1 MSNGKLKP
9 TNHHGLNE
17 RLSVDFALKAAK
29 LGVWE
34 VDPKTR
40 IVHWDQRCR
49 DLFGLED
56 DYMIL
61 EEILTH
67 IHPDDHDWVAEA
79 RNLAMTPGYSGEYD
93 VTYRTIGAK
102 DKILRWVRF
111 TGKAEYNDQNLMIRF
126 SGVAQD
132 VTKEKLQQ
140 QQLQNSEAHFK
151 GLIQQAPFAI
161 AVYKSRD
168 LIIDTANQAMI
179 ELWGKTPAVIG
190 TELSKA
196 LPELEGQPFIGILE
210 NVYDTGIIY
219 ETDQQVV
226 DLVVDGK
233 LQAFW
238 FKFTYQPLTDT
249 EGKVYAILNMAVD
262 ITRQVLYQKRIEE
275 SERKILAS
283 FEQSPV
289 AIAMITKQDLV
300 FTMVNPFCGQLLGRS
315 SDQLIGKPM
324 LEILPELRGQGLD
337 TLMEQVIA
345 TGVPYVAHETSVN
358 VLRNGN
364 LETIYVDLTYQP
376 NIETDGSISGVL
388 VIATHVTEQVKA
400 RKEIESREA
409 ELRSII
415 ANAPAAMGLFVGR
428 DLVVQLPNQAFI
440 DIVGKGSNIAGKRLA
455 DIMPELENQAFLQI
469 LDDVYTTGTMF
480 QSPGAQV
487 NIVRNG
493 VMTFNFY
500 NITYSPLFDESG
512 NVYAIL
518 DIAIDVTEQ
527 VKARQQILDSQHQ
540 LSGAIELAELATW
553 SLDISAGRF
562 SYSGRFME
570 WLGLE
575 IDNISEKEAYNYV
588 PDQHR
593 QFVENAVKDVITP
606 GSSGIYKNEH
616 PIINRVTGRQ
626 LIIQTQARV
635 FYDSQGKPALLSGTA
650 LDVTEQ
656 RNIQISLE
664 QLVQQRTEELET
676 ANEELTATNE
686 ELGAINEE
694 FAATNDDLAEANHLL
709 NLSNQNLEQ
718 FAYIASHDLQEPLRK
733 IQQFGDLLKKKY
745 DSSSNDALT
754 YLDRMQS
761 AATRMSVLINDL
773 LTFARISNNPQ
784 DAQQISLQD
793 VLSATLSD
801 LEYSINQTHAQIQVG
816 QLPVINGNKVQLGQ
830 LFQNLISNAL
840 KFRDSTKPPC
850 INIKYGLIKTEDI
863 PSYVKPS
870 RWASSYHLIS
880 VADNGIGF
888 EQQYADRI
896 FQAFQRLHGKS
907 EFDGTGIGLAICE
920 KVVTK
925 HGGAITATSQP
936 GNGSVFEIYLPS
948 DL

>member
-1 MSNGKLKP
+1 MSNGQEIP
-9 TNHHGLNE
+9 NNNHGLNE

-34 VDPKTR
+34 VNPKTR

-49 DLFGLED
+49 ELFGLED
-56 DYMIL
+56 DYLLL
-61 EEILTH
+61 ENIITH
-67 IHPDDHDWVAEA
+67 IHPDDSGWVAVA

-102 DKILRWVRF
+102 DKVLRWVRF
-111 TGKAEYNDQNLMIRF
+111 TGKAEYDEQNVMTRF

-132 VTKEKLQQ
+132 VTKEKLHQQ
-140 QQLQNSEAHFK
+140 QVQKSEAHFK

-161 AVYKSRD
+161 AVYRSRD

-179 ELWGKTPAVIG
+179 EVWGKTPDVIG
-190 TELSKA
+190 TKLSIA
-196 LPELEGQPFIGILE
+196 LPELEGQPFISILE
-210 NVYDTGIIY
+210 NVFDTGEIY
-219 ETDQQVV
+219 QTDQQVV

-233 LQAFW
+233 LQSFW

-249 EGKVYAILNMAVD
+249 DGKVYAILNMAVD
-262 ITRQVLYQKRIEE
+262 ITEQVLYQKRIEE
-275 SERKILAS
+275 SQRKILAS

-289 AIAMITKQDLV
+289 AIAILSKQDLV
-300 FTMVNPFCGQLLGRS
+300 FTMANPFYGELVGRP
-315 SDQLIGKPM
+315 SDQLIGKSM
-324 LEILPELRGQGLD
+324 LDILPELRGQGFDIL
-337 TLMEQVIA
+337 LQQVIDSGIPYTAMETPA
-345 TGVPYVAHETSVN
+345 T

-364 LETIYVDLTYQP
+364 LETIYVDLSYQP
-376 NIETDGSISGVL
+376 NRETDGSISGVL
-388 VIATHVTEQVKA
+388 VIATHVTQQVLA
-400 RKEIESREA
+400 RKEVESRESQ
-409 ELRSII
+409 LRSII

-428 DLVVQLPNQAFI
+428 DLIIQLPNQAFI
-440 DIVGKGSNIAGKRLA
+440 DIVGKGDEIAGKRLA
-455 DIMPELENQAFLQI
+455 DVMPELENQAFLQI
-469 LDDVYTTGTMF
+469 LDDVYTTGKMF

-493 VMTFNFY
+493 VMTHNYY

-527 VKARQQILDSQHQ
+527 VKARQQISDSQQQ

-553 SLDISAGRF
+553 SLDINAGKF
-562 SYSGRFME
+562 IYSGRFMD
-570 WLGLE
+570 WLGLDE
-575 IDNISEKEAYNYV
+575 DYLNEKEAYNPIPEQY
-588 PDQHR
+588 R
-593 QFVENAVKDVITP
+593 KFVEDAVNEAIKP
-606 GSSGIYKNEH
+606 GASGIYKNEH
-616 PIINRVTGRQ
+616 PIINRITGRRR
-626 LIIQTQARV
+626 IIQAQARV
-635 FYDSQGKPALLSGTA
+635 FYDSEGKPALLSGTA
-650 LDVTEQ
+650 QDVTEQ
-656 RNIQISLE
+656 RKLQVTLE

-686 ELGAINEE
+686 ELAAINEE

-745 DSSSNDALT
+745 DSPSQDALI

-761 AATRMSVLINDL
+761 AATRMSALITDL
-773 LTFARISNNPQ
+773 LTYARISNNPQ
-784 DAQQISLQD
+784 DSQRISLHE
-793 VLSATLSD
+793 VLSMTLSD
-801 LEYSINQTHAQIQVG
+801 LEYTIQQTQAEIQID
-816 QLPVINGNKVQLGQ
+816 QLPIINGDKVQLGQ
-830 LFQNLISNAL
+830 LFQNLVSNAI
-840 KFRDSTKPPC
+840 KFRDAGSLPR
-850 INIKYGLIKTEDI
+850 IHIRSRLIKSTEI
-863 PSYVKPS
+863 PPHVKPT

-880 VADNGIGF
+880 VTDNGIGF

-907 EFDGTGIGLAICE
+907 EFEGTGIGLAICD
-920 KVVTK
+920 KVVAN

-936 GNGSVFEIYLPS
+936 GQGSVFEIYLPS